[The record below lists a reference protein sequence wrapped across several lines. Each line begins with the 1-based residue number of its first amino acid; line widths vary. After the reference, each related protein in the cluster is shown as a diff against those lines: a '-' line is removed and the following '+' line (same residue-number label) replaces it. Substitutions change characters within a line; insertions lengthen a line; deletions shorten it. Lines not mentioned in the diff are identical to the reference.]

1 MSRLFALIIVL
12 SMHVP
17 LCAEPLKLLDSYPRF
32 DQAPVSLKSVL
43 GSKPVYLKFWATW
56 CIDCRRELPSLQ
68 QSYEKHQQDI
78 AMFAVNLNINESD
91 KAIRKLQQE
100 SGLTMPIIMDQHG
113 SIASN
118 FRFVGTPFHVLI
130 DTQGQV
136 VYTTYRDDAKL
147 AFKLEQLA
155 NRQMIEPGPQV
166 NAKLS
171 NTGKAIK
178 LPNNGTRLLYFSATW
193 CDAYMV
199 DVEPNIAQNCLQAND
214 TLQQLLTFNPQ
225 VTIEAFVTH
234 LWTETKDLQ
243 AYKQRLKITYP
254 VNIDDNNA
262 LFQHYQ
268 ATGYPTVI
276 VLKQGKEVAR
286 FSDFSQAQSVLEQLK
301 VYF

>member
-1 MSRLFALIIVL
+1 MTRILAIIILL
-12 SMHVP
+12 SLHLP

-32 DQAPVSLKSVL
+32 DHGPVSLKSVL
-43 GSKPVYLKFWATW
+43 GSKPVYLKFWASW
-56 CIDCRRELPSLQ
+56 CLDCRRELPSLQ
-68 QSYEKHQQDI
+68 QSYEKYQQNI
-78 AMFAVNLNINESD
+78 AMFAVNLNINEND
-91 KAIRKLQQE
+91 EAIRKLQQE

-118 FRFVGTPFHVLI
+118 FKFVGTPFHVLI

-155 NRQMIEPGPQV
+155 NRQEIEPGFET

-171 NTGKAIK
+171 NLSKAIK
-178 LPNNGTRLLYFSATW
+178 LPSDGTHLLYFSATW

-199 DVEPNIAQNCLQAND
+199 EVEPNIAHNCLQANN
-214 TLQQLLTFNPQ
+214 TVNQLIKHNPQ
-225 VTIEAFVTH
+225 LNIQAFVNH
-234 LWTETKDLQ
+234 LWTENDDLQ
-243 AYKQRLKITYP
+243 AYKQRLNITYP

-262 LFQHYQ
+262 LFQLYR

-286 FSDFSQAQSVLEQLK
+286 FNDFSQAQSILEQLK
-301 VYF
+301 AYF